1 MTQNQLGGQSFL
13 DEIRKNE
20 GNEPCKAVFKDI
32 CEKDKARA
40 GLLLN
45 DRRLTFPC
53 LWLLMPQIEALQ
65 LDRGLSPRSAMAL
78 RIVRAISKLPSRE
91 DDVLSRRSDMAYAA
105 LKWILETGYAEDG
118 LSEEYEE
125 LMEVVISVLISTYQD
140 MKALPIALDML
151 FTRNRMGHNI
161 HHLVWAAFQSRSP
174 QVLKLIAQ
182 RMGSPDDHDARLA
195 CNLLGI
201 VTPDGCEAAEMQKQY
216 ERFMKWLTENDPYLY
231 FTGESFQFASRP
243 AFYRVD
249 QERKYIHRG
258 TPSYDQ
264 RPIAPADESERN
276 ALAAFSVLGDDE
288 KTLLSEYSHKIHQ
301 QNLPEWKAWV
311 RRPIDEQINT
321 AKLNREKLDDYGS
334 RFFV

>member
-118 LSEEYEE
+118 LNEEYEE
-125 LMEVVISVLISTYQD
+125 LMELVISVLISTYQD
-140 MKALPIALDML
+140 MKALPIALEIL
-151 FTRNRMGHNI
+151 FNRNRMGHNI

-174 QVLKLIAQ
+174 QVLRLIAQ

-201 VTPDGCEAAEMQKQY
+201 VTPDGEAAEMQK
-216 ERFMKWLTENDPYLY
+216 
-231 FTGESFQFASRP
+231 
-243 AFYRVD
+243 
-249 QERKYIHRG
+249 
-258 TPSYDQ
+258 
-264 RPIAPADESERN
+264 
-276 ALAAFSVLGDDE
+276 
-288 KTLLSEYSHKIHQ
+288 
-301 QNLPEWKAWV
+301 
-311 RRPIDEQINT
+311 
-321 AKLNREKLDDYGS
+321 
-334 RFFV
+334 